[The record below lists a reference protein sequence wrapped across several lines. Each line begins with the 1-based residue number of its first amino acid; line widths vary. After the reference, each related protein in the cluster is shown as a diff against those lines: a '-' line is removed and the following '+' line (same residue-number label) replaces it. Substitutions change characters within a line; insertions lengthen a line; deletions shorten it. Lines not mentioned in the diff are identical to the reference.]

1 MKRDL
6 KKDSN
11 KVFLPNEKEALQLV
25 QTILNRRNIPFIL
38 VGAYA
43 RDLLF
48 SRITSK
54 GSIRKTLDIDFGI
67 RVRNWEAYE
76 EIMMSLL
83 AGGLF
88 TEDKSRRHRLIF
100 KKEVLIDIVPFGKIS
115 DSEGNISW
123 PPEHDVSMNVKGF
136 DVAYGNALD
145 FDMGLKDKI
154 KIASAPS
161 LVLLKL
167 IAWDESPETRSHDL
181 EDISFILKNYIELI
195 GWDSINTRGDKDI
208 YDICDS
214 DYDEMAAR
222 ITGRDIGRLNLCGLK
237 DSLLGI
243 LSEKNKSYYQ
253 MISILGIYYFAD
265 HDLVRKIIS
274 SLHDGINDI

>member
-181 EDISFILKNYIELI
+181 EDISFILKNYIDLI

>member
-25 QTILNRRNIPFIL
+25 QTILNRRDIPFIL

-48 SRITSK
+48 SGISSK

-167 IAWDESPETRSHDL
+167 IAWDESPENRSHDL
-181 EDISFILKNYIELI
+181 EDISFILKNYIDLI

-274 SLHDGINDI
+274 SLRNGINDI